1 MVGRE
6 RLWDLLDDA
15 LSRPLTLISA
25 PAGFG
30 KTTLITSWLSER
42 PRDFKV
48 AWVSLDA
55 DDTDPAHFLY
65 YLIASLQSVEPRVG
79 RAPISLIG
87 SLKIPSPRDLIALLL
102 NELSQASDTI
112 LLVLDDYHLIRNADV
127 DASLAYLVEQMPSTL
142 RLIIATR
149 EEPGLPIARWRSLER
164 VVEIGT
170 EELRF
175 SYEEAVVFFRQ
186 TMGLNIDSKSA
197 HALEDRTEGWIAAMQ
212 MAALSLRLR
221 GRGESLPETA
231 ESVAGFSGRHRYMV
245 DYMAAEVLR
254 RQSDDTR
261 AFLHRTAVLDRLSAP
276 LCDALTG
283 RSDSKEVLARLEQSN
298 MFLVPLDGDRTWY
311 RYHQLF
317 ADFLRSALSAAEER
331 ELHQGASRWYEANGF
346 GPEAI
351 RHSLAA
357 SDVDGTVRLV
367 RALAEETL
375 SRGEF
380 PTLLSWLSR
389 LPESAFRSN
398 SDLAGYKAWLLYMSG
413 RSAEAETYATLAQP
427 QGEAPRTPQQ
437 AGISLALR
445 SFLALNWSE
454 PQDTLPLAR
463 QALDELDD
471 GTFFHAYALCL
482 MGQAQ
487 GLTNDRRAAADTLRK
502 AVERARRLG
511 NHLMTLDSLA
521 HLATIMNAQGK
532 LREAIVLCRNAIDQ
546 YSDTAD
552 NPLPIAGLVCVPL
565 GALLYE
571 TDDLPSARRYLTTG
585 IELCGQ
591 LGMSYFKLVG
601 LCALAKLQHAC
612 GERDEAWTTLA
623 AAREIS
629 DRPQSPRRQRMATI
643 ATAELQLRE
652 ANIEAAARTLESAR
666 SLLGAAFGAGNLD
679 ERAAPAGAAQPERRL
694 EAGRRARGSRAA
706 GGVRREPRRHPCPG
720 GALQARVGPACGRG
734 RAARERD
741 LARCLGGLPARVPG
755 RGRHAD
761 ADAGADEARGA
772 GVRGEPARAARRE
785 RRSPARAGVA
795 ARAAEQD
802 GDRDPHAA
810 ESRSHQSGD
819 RRPVDADGGHDQV
832 AHEPDLWQATGA
844 QSDRGAGARPTAQAA
859 LTAAGIYLWLGDS
872 ATRAA
877 RQSFAMGPGGLPMPS
892 RSTAQRDRIWR
903 IHDQRQDDTDRPSR
917 LSDRGLQ
924 GAR

>member
-351 RHSLAA
+351 RHALAA
-357 SDVDGTVRLV
+357 SDVDGTVRLF
-367 RALAEETL
+367 RALAEEML

-380 PTLLSWLSR
+380 PTLLSWLVAIAGERVSIEQRPGGIQGVAAVHERPERRSGDLRDARATARRSGAHAAAGRHIACPSFLSR
-389 LPESAFRSN
+389 
-398 SDLAGYKAWLLYMSG
+398 
-413 RSAEAETYATLAQP
+413 AQLVRAP
-427 QGEAPRTPQQ
+427 GHVAPRP
-437 AGISLALR
+437 AG
-445 SFLALNWSE
+445 
-454 PQDTLPLAR
+454 AR
-463 QALDELDD
+463 
-471 GTFFHAYALCL
+471 
-482 MGQAQ
+482 
-487 GLTNDRRAAADTLRK
+487 
-502 AVERARRLG
+502 RARRRHVLPRLRALPDG
-511 NHLMTLDSLA
+511 SGAGPDQRPPRGGGHAAPGVPARAKAGQPPDDAGRARRISRSLMYS
-521 HLATIMNAQGK
+521 QGQ
-532 LREAIVLCRNAIDQ
+532 LREAILLCRNTIEQ
-546 YSDTAD
+546 YSRRPGTARSRWR
-552 NPLPIAGLVCVPL
+552 GSRTFRSGVFF
-565 GALLYE
+565 YE
-571 TDDLPSARRYLTTG
+571 NNDLESARYCLVTG
-585 IELCGQ
+585 ISLCQQ
-591 LGMSYFKLVG
+591 LGMSY
-601 LCALAKLQHAC
+601 
-612 GERDEAWTTLA
+612 
-623 AAREIS
+623 
-629 DRPQSPRRQRMATI
+629 
-643 ATAELQLRE
+643 
-652 ANIEAAARTLESAR
+652 
-666 SLLGAAFGAGNLD
+666 
-679 ERAAPAGAAQPERRL
+679 
-694 EAGRRARGSRAA
+694 
-706 GGVRREPRRHPCPG
+706 
-720 GALQARVGPACGRG
+720 
-734 RAARERD
+734 
-741 LARCLGGLPARVPG
+741 
-755 RGRHAD
+755 
-761 ADAGADEARGA
+761 
-772 GVRGEPARAARRE
+772 
-785 RRSPARAGVA
+785 
-795 ARAAEQD
+795 
-802 GDRDPHAA
+802 
-810 ESRSHQSGD
+810 SG
-819 RRPVDADGGHDQV
+819 
-832 AHEPDLWQATGA
+832 
-844 QSDRGAGARPTAQAA
+844 
-859 LTAAGIYLWLGDS
+859 
-872 ATRAA
+872 
-877 RQSFAMGPGGLPMPS
+877 
-892 RSTAQRDRIWR
+892 
-903 IHDQRQDDTDRPSR
+903 
-917 LSDRGLQ
+917 
-924 GAR
+924 